1 MRKRKAKLNYR
12 RIVLRLPDLDH
23 SKMAVL
29 NSLTSPG
36 SRRVYQFAINQFITW
51 YCSEPRLA
59 FNRIVVVR
67 YRMYLESRRLAANT
81 INQQLAAV
89 RRLAHEAADA
99 GLLSPDLAAG
109 ISRVKGV
116 KQLGQR
122 SGNWLSLEQSS
133 EVLSRARGE
142 LMREKRDYAMLALL
156 FGCGLRRS
164 ELVGL
169 EMSDVQQR
177 QEHWA
182 IVDLIGKGGHI
193 RTVPIPE
200 WAKRALDEWTMAAGI
215 RDGRI
220 FRRVSRTGK
229 VWGKAISQ
237 NVVWYVVKGCCEK
250 AGLERIAPHDL
261 RRTCAKLCH
270 SSGGEIEQIQF
281 LLGHASV
288 QTTERYLGCKQNLG
302 HPVNDRFN
310 LVTAAGASADQQ
322 QAESM
327 QAMAAGDTIR
337 RGECHHAQPANALS
351 SRHLFEDARP
361 ALVTDS
367 GRRTFYVGR
376 PRSQWQLRVYD
387 KTELLTR
394 FEFIFRLEFLRK
406 IGIRYPHELILLRR
420 VNLSRLVSLREVD
433 RSKLPK
439 GSAEDFRARAAVRAM
454 SGSLTTRQF
463 WAATKDYGIKRN
475 DWFRPCP
482 IEKRLQR
489 MQDRLVW

>member
-1 MRKRKAKLNYR
+1 VFSQLSKSGDFTHVDLFLFQNTAFGFAPKLGCALIPCCGVEAASMRKRKAKLNYR

-23 SKMAVL
+23 SKLAVL

-36 SRRVYQFAINQFITW
+36 SRRVYQYAINQFITW

-109 ISRVKGV
+109 ISRVRGV

-133 EVLSRARGE
+133 QVLSRARGDH
-142 LMREKRDYAMLALL
+142 MRKKRDYAMLALL

-193 RTVPIPE
+193 RTVPIPA
-200 WAKRALDEWTMAAGI
+200 WAKRALDEWTAAAGI
-215 RDGRI
+215 KEGKI

-302 HPVNDRFN
+302 HPVNDRFS
-310 LVTAAGASADQQ
+310 LSAVAAPSAEQQKSEGTQEAST
-322 QAESM
+322 
-327 QAMAAGDTIR
+327 GDTIPRGDSDHAEHPATASPR
-337 RGECHHAQPANALS
+337 RLLDHARA
-351 SRHLFEDARP
+351 
-361 ALVTDS
+361 ALVTEGEGRCTSSFRPRPTSGVGLNDS
-367 GRRTFYVGR
+367 RSEAESRTDQRARRTVG
-376 PRSQWQLRVYD
+376 
-387 KTELLTR
+387 T
-394 FEFIFRLEFLRK
+394 
-406 IGIRYPHELILLRR
+406 
-420 VNLSRLVSLREVD
+420 
-433 RSKLPK
+433 
-439 GSAEDFRARAAVRAM
+439 
-454 SGSLTTRQF
+454 
-463 WAATKDYGIKRN
+463 
-475 DWFRPCP
+475 
-482 IEKRLQR
+482 
-489 MQDRLVW
+489 

>member
-1 MRKRKAKLNYR
+1 MLRIGGRQYAKAKSQTELSSDR
-12 RIVLRLPDLDH
+12 TPTPRPRPFQDGR
-23 SKMAVL
+23 AEQ
-29 NSLTSPG
+29 SPG

-116 KQLGQR
+116 KQLGHR
-122 SGNWLSLEQSS
+122 SGNWLSLEQCS
-133 EVLSRARGE
+133 EVLSRARGD

-169 EMSDVQQR
+169 EMSDVQKR

-200 WAKRALDEWTMAAGI
+200 WAKRALDEWTVAARI
-215 RDGRI
+215 TDGRI

-237 NVVWYVVKGCCEK
+237 NVVWYGVKGCCEK

-302 HPVNDRFN
+302 QPVNDRFALN
-310 LVTAAGASADQQ
+310 IVVSSTSAGPTTASQGTLR
-322 QAESM
+322 ESRS
-327 QAMAAGDTIR
+327 G
-337 RGECHHAQPANALS
+337 GPPANGYAPS
-351 SRHLFEDARP
+351 S
-361 ALVTDS
+361 
-367 GRRTFYVGR
+367 
-376 PRSQWQLRVYD
+376 
-387 KTELLTR
+387 
-394 FEFIFRLEFLRK
+394 
-406 IGIRYPHELILLRR
+406 
-420 VNLSRLVSLREVD
+420 VSLQNSPTDASQRCATTDIRET
-433 RSKLPK
+433 
-439 GSAEDFRARAAVRAM
+439 G
-454 SGSLTTRQF
+454 
-463 WAATKDYGIKRN
+463 
-475 DWFRPCP
+475 
-482 IEKRLQR
+482 
-489 MQDRLVW
+489 